1 MNTEI
6 IEKIETTIVDLPLKR
21 IHKFSATTINCKS
34 FVIVQIFTKN
44 GIAGIGEA
52 TTPGGPWW
60 AGEAVET
67 IKVMIDSYLAPVL
80 IGENA
85 LEVDALLQKMD
96 AVAANNTFAKAAL
109 EIALF
114 DIKGQA
120 LDVPVYKL
128 FGGLARASMPLKW
141 PLAQGDAKADLKEAE
156 TLMSS
161 NTAQEFKVKMGYM
174 TPQDDVDYIRALCQG
189 LNNKATLCGDL
200 NATWDELTTQKN
212 LPALA
217 EHGLDMLEQP
227 IAAGDYEALARIR
240 EASAMPILA
249 DESVFSARDVNDI
262 HKYNSADMLS
272 LKIFKHGGLTR
283 TNQIAQLAAA
293 KGIACYA
300 GTFLESSIGTA
311 AFMQL
316 LAAQDSIDG
325 GNELVGP
332 IWLADDIVEESVEYK
347 DNHIWVKHSPGLG
360 VTLDQDKLSHY
371 QRV

>member
-6 IEKIETTIVDLPLKR
+6 IEKIDATIVDLPLKR

-34 FVIVQIFTKN
+34 FVIIQIFTKN
-44 GIAGIGEA
+44 GIVGIGEA

-67 IKVMIDSYLAPVL
+67 IKVMIDSYLAPTL

-85 LEVDALLQKMD
+85 LQIESLLQKMD
-96 AVAANNTFAKAAL
+96 AVAANNTFAKAAI

-120 LDVPVYKL
+120 LDEPVYKL
-128 FGGLARASMPLKW
+128 FGGLARESMPLKW
-141 PLAQGDAKADLKEAE
+141 PLAQGDAKADLAEAE

-161 NTAQEFKVKMGYM
+161 NIAQEFKVKMGYM
-174 TPQDDVDYIRALCQG
+174 SPEEDVNYIAELCQG
-189 LNNKATLCGDL
+189 LNGKASLLGDL
-200 NATWDELTTQKN
+200 NATWDELTAQKYI
-212 LPALA
+212 PALV

-227 IAAGDYEALARIR
+227 IAAWNYEELARIR
-240 EASAMPILA
+240 EASTMPILA

-262 HKYNSADMLS
+262 YKYNSADMLS
-272 LKIFKHGGLTR
+272 LKIFKHGGLIR
-283 TNQIAQLAAA
+283 TDQIAQIAAA

-316 LAAQDSIDG
+316 LAAQENISG

-332 IWLADDIVEESVEYK
+332 IWLADDIVENPVQYK
-347 DNHIWVKHSPGLG
+347 DNQVWVNHSPGLG

>member
-1 MNTEI
+1 MDTEI
-6 IEKIETTIVDLPLKR
+6 IEKIETTIIDLPLKR
-21 IHKFSATTINCKS
+21 IHKFSATTIDCKA
-34 FVIVQIFTKN
+34 FVIVQIYTKN
-44 GIAGIGEA
+44 GIVGIGEA

-67 IKVMIDSYLAPVL
+67 IKVMIDNYLAPAL

-85 LEVDALLQKMD
+85 LQINSLLNKMD
-96 AVAANNTFAKAAL
+96 SVVANNPFAKAAL

-128 FGGLARASMPLKW
+128 FGGLTHESMPLKW
-141 PLAQGDAKADLKEAE
+141 PLAQGDAKADLAEAE

-174 TPQDDVDYIRALCQG
+174 SPEDDVSYIGELCRG
-189 LNNKATLCGDL
+189 LNGKATLLGDL
-200 NATWDELTTQKN
+200 NATWDELTTQKH
-212 LPALA
+212 LPALV

-227 IAAGDYEALARIR
+227 IAAWNYEALARIR
-240 EASAMPILA
+240 KASPMPILA

-262 HKYNSADMLS
+262 YKHNSADMLS
-272 LKIFKHGGLTR
+272 LKMFKHGGLTR
-283 TNQIAQLAAA
+283 TNQIAQIAAE

-316 LAAQDSIDG
+316 LAAQDNING

-332 IWLADDIVEESVEYK
+332 IWLADDIVEDPVQYK
-347 DNHIWVKHSPGLG
+347 DNHIWVKHGSGLG
-360 VTLDQDKLSHY
+360 VTLDQSKLSRY

>member
-6 IEKIETTIVDLPLKR
+6 IERIETTIVDLPLKR
-21 IHKFSATTINCKS
+21 IHKFAATTINSKS
-34 FVIVQIFTKN
+34 FVIVQIHTKN
-44 GIAGIGEA
+44 GILGIGEA

-67 IKVMIDSYLAPVL
+67 IKVMIDTYLAPSL

-85 LEVDALLQKMD
+85 LEIDSLLSKMD

-114 DIKGQA
+114 DIKGQS
-120 LDVPVYKL
+120 LKLPIYKL
-128 FGGLARASMPLKW
+128 FGGLARESMPLKW
-141 PLAQGDAKADLKEAE
+141 PLAQGDAKADLEEAE

-174 TPQDDVDYIRALCQG
+174 SPEDDVFYIGELCKG
-189 LNNKATLCGDL
+189 LNGKATLLGDL
-200 NATWDELTTQKN
+200 NATWSELTTQKH
-212 LPALA
+212 LPTLA
-217 EHGLDMLEQP
+217 GHGLDMLEQP
-227 IAAGDYEALARIR
+227 IAAWNYEALARIR
-240 EASAMPILA
+240 EASPMPILA
-249 DESVFSARDVNDI
+249 DESVFTARDVNDI

-272 LKIFKHGGLTR
+272 LKMFKHGGLSR
-283 TNQIAQLAAA
+283 TKQIAEIAAA

-316 LAAQDSIDG
+316 LAAQDSVNG

-332 IWLADDIVEESVEYK
+332 IWLADDIVENSVEYK
-347 DNHIWVKHSPGLG
+347 DNNIWVNHEPGLG